1 MYVSQVVVIFVFF
14 TISNA
19 FILKDFS
26 DDEYESV
33 KTSFNFTGR
42 VVLVTGSSSGIG
54 EGIVKLFSVLGANVV
69 VTGLKEDGV
78 KNVSEECQRLSPYNL
93 KPLSVVGDVT
103 NSSFLNQLL
112 DETIQTFGKLDV
124 LVNNA
129 GIGIFRAAGELTVE
143 EWNRVIGTNLSGAFY
158 CSREALER
166 FHTAR
171 GGWIINISSLAGKNP
186 FLGGSAYN
194 ASKFGLNGFSEA
206 TMLDHRYDNV
216 RVSYIMPGSVETEFA
231 GHDAKQKSDWKIAP
245 EDIAEIVLAILR
257 MPGRTLISRVEVR
270 PSRPQKY

>member
-1 MYVSQVVVIFVFF
+1 MSELLAGKRAIVTGASKGIGLEIARALLSEGADVVICSRDSKAVE
-14 TISNA
+14 NA
-19 FILKDFS
+19 VTDLGKS
-26 DDEYESV
+26 AKRRKV
-33 KTSFNFTGR
+33 TGR
-42 VVLVTGSSSGIG
+42 VTDVSSSDQ
-54 EGIVKLFSVLGANVV
+54 VKQFFEFADKELG
-69 VTGLKEDGV
+69 GLD
-78 KNVSEECQRLSPYNL
+78 
-93 KPLSVVGDVT
+93 
-103 NSSFLNQLL
+103 
-112 DETIQTFGKLDV
+112 I

-166 FHTAR
+166 FHSAR

-186 FLGGSAYN
+186 FPGGSAYN

-206 TMLDHRYDNV
+206 MMLDHRNDNV

-231 GHDAKQKSDWKIAP
+231 GHDARQKSDWKIAP
-245 EDIAEIVLAILR
+245 EDIAEIVLDILR
-257 MPGRTLISRVEVR
+257 KPGRTLISRVEVR

>member
-1 MYVSQVVVIFVFF
+1 MSELLAGKRAI
-14 TISNA
+14 
-19 FILKDFS
+19 
-26 DDEYESV
+26 
-33 KTSFNFTGR
+33 
-42 VVLVTGSSSGIG
+42 VTGASKGIG
-54 EGIVKLFSVLGANVV
+54 LEIARALLSEGANVV
-69 VTGLKEDGV
+69 ICSRDRKAVENALADLSRTAKGCKVTGRATDVSSSSQVMQLFQFADKELG
-78 KNVSEECQRLSPYNL
+78 
-93 KPLSVVGDVT
+93 G
-103 NSSFLNQLL
+103 L
-112 DETIQTFGKLDV
+112 DI